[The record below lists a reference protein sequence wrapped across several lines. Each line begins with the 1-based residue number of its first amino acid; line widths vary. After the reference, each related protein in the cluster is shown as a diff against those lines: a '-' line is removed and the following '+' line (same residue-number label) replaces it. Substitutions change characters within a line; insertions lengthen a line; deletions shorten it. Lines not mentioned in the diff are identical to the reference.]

1 MIEPSFLG
9 GFFANFDGTKSG
21 ELVCQKQGWIR
32 MPVVKLQCDGQQS
45 QLLARRFGTAWLFL
59 DFNSLASTAPANAS
73 FRRSLSDGS

>member
-9 GFFANFDGTKSG
+9 GFLQILT
-21 ELVCQKQGWIR
+21 ELSVVSWCQKQGWIR